1 MKTPSRNKRRG
12 KGQELVADKKIAPT
26 REPGQSASMR
36 NQAQTPSE
44 KRAATLPFI
53 VTFIIMI
60 GFWLIFSGKFDVF
73 HLSLGVISCLLVTF
87 FSTDLLFPAGLKTDF
102 IGCWIRFAWYIPW
115 LLYQILLANLYVLRL
130 SFHPRMMEL
139 IDPHIIE
146 FNSHLESDIARTTFA
161 NSITLTPGTITVN
174 VSAMG
179 RFTVHC
185 IDVTSGE
192 PLPGEMERQIAR
204 IFKE

>member
-1 MKTPSRNKRRG
+1 MHVST
-12 KGQELVADKKIAPT
+12 
-26 REPGQSASMR
+26 R
-36 NQAQTPSE
+36 NQSHIYSE
-44 KRAATLPFI
+44 KRTAPLPFI
-53 VTFIIMI
+53 ITFIIMI
-60 GFWLIFSGKFDVF
+60 GFWLIFSGKFDAF

-87 FSTDLLFPAGLKTDF
+87 FSSDLLFPAGLKPDF
-102 IGCWIRFAWYIPW
+102 LTCWIRFALYIPW
-115 LLYQILLANLYVLRL
+115 LLYQVLLANLRLLYL

-185 IDVTSGE
+185 INVTSGE
-192 PLPGEMERQIAR
+192 ALPGEMERQIVR